1 MPGETFIVPV
11 KLRCSLFALA
21 TLLICCGIRAQNP
34 SPSPTASPT
43 PNPASKIPVNYDE
56 SKVGTYTLPDPLVL
70 ENGQRVRDAR
80 TWNNKRRP
88 EILRLFEENVYGRR
102 PGRPKDMHFEVFDV
116 DKHALGGK
124 AIRKQVTVYF
134 SAKKDGP
141 KEDVLIYLPA
151 NAKKPVPLILSLNFS
166 GNHRIIDDPGV
177 KLAMVW
183 DHKTKTKS
191 QATEDTRGTS
201 KWPVE
206 KLLEHGIGLAT
217 IYYCDIEP
225 DFAGGMQYGVRPL
238 FFKPGQAEPA
248 PDDWG
253 AIGAWGWGLSRAMD
267 YVETDKDIDAKRVA
281 ILGHSRLGKTVL
293 WAGAAD
299 TRFAMVLAAG
309 SGESG
314 AALARRDFGETVKH
328 MNVNFAYQFCQNYQ
342 KWGDHINDM
351 PVDQH
356 ELIAL
361 IAPRFVYLA
370 DGDQDLWS
378 DPKGEF
384 LAAVAAGPVYRLLE
398 KDDLGTDQWPPV
410 NQPIQ
415 HTIAYHLRTGK
426 HELAP
431 YDWDQYIAYVDANFK
446 TSPQSS
452 VLSK

>member
-1 MPGETFIVPV
+1 MPGETVIVPV

-56 SKVGTYTLPDPLVL
+56 SKVGTYTLPDPLVM
-70 ENGQRVRDAR
+70 ENGRRVRDAS

-88 EILRLFEENVYGRR
+88 EILHLFEENVYGRR

-151 NAKKPVPLILSLNFS
+151 NTKKPVPLILSLNFS
-166 GNHRIIDDPGV
+166 GNHRIMDDPGI
-177 KLAMVW
+177 KLATVW
-183 DHKTKTKS
+183 DRKTKTKS

-201 KWPVE
+201 KWPIE

-217 IYYCDIEP
+217 IYYYDIEP
-225 DFAGGMQYGVRPL
+225 DFMGGMQYGVRPL
-238 FFKPGQAEPA
+238 FFKPGQTEPA
-248 PDDWG
+248 PDEWG

-293 WAGAAD
+293 WAGAVD

-328 MNVNFAYQFCQNYQ
+328 MNVNFPYQFCQNYQ
-342 KWGDHINDM
+342 KWGDHVDQM

-384 LAAVAAGPVYRLLE
+384 LAAVAAGPVYRLLG
-398 KDDLGTDQWPPV
+398 KDDLSTGQWPPV

-431 YDWDQYIAYVDANFK
+431 YDWDQYIAYVDANFR
-446 TSPQSS
+446 TSP
-452 VLSK
+452 

>member
-1 MPGETFIVPV
+1 MSWLIKCRLWALIICILVAPV
-11 KLRCSLFALA
+11 AA
-21 TLLICCGIRAQNP
+21 TAQNSSLP
-34 SPSPTASPT
+34 QAATPATTPTAT
-43 PNPASKIPVNYDE
+43 PASKIPVNYDE
-56 SKVGTYTLPDPLVL
+56 SKVGSYTLPDPLVM
-70 ENGQRVRDAR
+70 ENGQKVRDAK
-80 TWNNKRRP
+80 TWYSKRRP
-88 EILRLFEENVYGRR
+88 ELLHLFEENVYGRR

-116 DKHALGGK
+116 DRHALGGK
-124 AIRKQVTVYF
+124 AIRKQVTIYF

-151 NAKKPVPLILSLNFS
+151 EAKKPVPLILSLNFS
-166 GNHRIIDDPGV
+166 GNHRIIDDTAIR
-177 KLAMVW
+177 LAMVW
-183 DHKTKTKS
+183 DRTTKTKS
-191 QATEDTRGTS
+191 QAAENTRGTS

-206 KLLEHGIGLAT
+206 KLLERGIGLAT

-225 DFAGGMQYGVRPL
+225 DFNGGMQYGVRPL
-238 FFKPGQAEPA
+238 FFKAGQTEPA
-248 PDDWG
+248 PDEWG
-253 AIGAWGWGLSRAMD
+253 AIAAWGWGLSRAMD
-267 YVETDKDIDAKRVA
+267 YIETDKEIDAKRVA

-293 WAGAAD
+293 WAGAQD

-328 MNVNFAYQFCQNYQ
+328 MNVNFPYQFCQNYQ
-342 KWGDHINDM
+342 KWGDHVSQM

-356 ELIAL
+356 ELLAL

-384 LAAVAAGPVYRLLE
+384 LAAVAAGPVYRLLG
-398 KDDLGTDQWPPV
+398 KDDLGTDQWPAA

-431 YDWDQYIAYVDANFK
+431 YDWEQYIGYVAEKFH
-446 TSPQSS
+446 SGS
-452 VLSK
+452 

>member
-1 MPGETFIVPV
+1 MTPFIKWRPCGLAV
-11 KLRCSLFALA
+11 SLLLA
-21 TLLICCGIRAQNP
+21 SVAASAQNS
-34 SPSPTASPT
+34 SPAPAATPATTSA
-43 PNPASKIPVNYDE
+43 PNPAPKIPVNYDE
-56 SKVGTYTLPDPLVL
+56 SKVGTYNLPDPLVM
-70 ENGQRVRDAR
+70 ENGQKVRDAK
-80 TWNNKRRP
+80 TWYGKRRP
-88 EILRLFEENVYGRR
+88 EILHMFEDNVYGKR
-102 PGRPKDMHFEVFDV
+102 PDRPKDMHFEVFDV
-116 DKHALGGK
+116 DRRALGGK

-151 NAKKPVPLILSLNFS
+151 DAKKPVPLILSLNFS
-166 GNHRIIDDPGV
+166 GNHRIVDDPGI

-183 DHKTKTKS
+183 DRKTMTKA
-191 QATEDTRGTS
+191 QAAEETRGTS

-206 KLLEHGIGLAT
+206 KLLERGIGLAT

-225 DFAGGMQYGVRPL
+225 DFVGGMQYGVRPL
-238 FFKPGQAEPA
+238 FFKPGQTEPT

-253 AIGAWGWGLSRAMD
+253 AIAAWGWGLSRAMD
-267 YVETDKDIDAKRVA
+267 YIETDKDIDAKRVA

-293 WAGAAD
+293 WAGAED
-299 TRFAMVLAAG
+299 TRFAMVLSAG

-328 MNVNFAYQFCQNYQ
+328 MNVNFPYQFCQNYQ
-342 KWGDHINDM
+342 KWGDHVSQM

-384 LAAVAAGPVYRLLE
+384 LAEVAAGPVYRLLG
-398 KDDLGTDQWPPV
+398 KDDLGTDQWPPA

-431 YDWDQYIAYVDANFK
+431 YDWEEYIAYVDAKFHP
-446 TSPQSS
+446 TH
-452 VLSK
+452 